1 MAKDPTSLVASKDGP
16 LTGDELLVLPLP
28 GTFFPFDPIM
38 AKSIMNP
45 RLMSSY
51 ELLALMQ
58 RTGMLS
64 DEERTNCHSSLL
76 LDRLLPLSRMN
87 PKWSHWLPTE
97 NRRDD
102 SVLRYCKWSER
113 FCWRN
118 SSSAE
123 FEKTYES
130 MDAKAIIKERSNRTT
145 EEAMTLENE
154 ELEELSICNAQ
165 TDTF

>member
-1 MAKDPTSLVASKDGP
+1 MASDPTSLVASKYGP
-16 LTGDELLVLPLP
+16 DTGEELLVLPLP
-28 GTFFPFDPIM
+28 VTFFPFDRIM

-51 ELLALMQ
+51 VLMALMQ

-64 DEERTNCHSSLL
+64 DEERTKYHSLL
-76 LDRLLPLSRMN
+76 LDCFLPLSRMN
-87 PKWSHWLPTE
+87 PKWSHWLATE
-97 NRRDD
+97 NRLDD
-102 SVLRYCKWSER
+102 NVLRYCKWSER

-130 MDAKAIIKERSNRTT
+130 MDTKAIIKERSNRTT

>member
-87 PKWSHWLPTE
+87 PK
-97 NRRDD
+97 
-102 SVLRYCKWSER
+102 
-113 FCWRN
+113 
-118 SSSAE
+118 
-123 FEKTYES
+123 
-130 MDAKAIIKERSNRTT
+130 
-145 EEAMTLENE
+145 
-154 ELEELSICNAQ
+154 
-165 TDTF
+165 